1 MKYMNVLAKKVYT
14 DSEGNEKVSWFKAGH
29 IKETG
34 SGARY
39 LLMYG
44 QPDTTFQIFDS
55 AEPDRE
61 EEEE

>member
-1 MKYMNVLAKKVYT
+1 MKYQNVLAKKVYI

-29 IKETG
+29 IKETA
-34 SGARY
+34 SGAKY

-44 QPDTTFQIFDS
+44 HPDTTFQIFES
-55 AEPDRE
+55 TEPDRE